1 MLSKPKNEM
10 LTLSQIA
17 AALISAKVAAECIPV
32 NTEVTRI
39 RQRIAALASILASI
53 ATEKA
58 VLAEQLTDASGAM
71 QALLQRE
78 IDMLTAQENE
88 ILERVGVTPNRQQA
102 PIPKGRL
109 TSRTNGHNS
118 ANG

>member
-1 MLSKPKNEM
+1 MLGKQKNVM
-10 LTLSQIA
+10 LTVSQTA
-17 AALISAKVAAECIPV
+17 VALIASKVAAECLPL

-39 RQRIAALASILASI
+39 RQRMAAFASILATI

-78 IDMLTAQENE
+78 IDMLAAQENE
-88 ILERVGVTPNRQQA
+88 ILERVGVTPTSEQSHK
-102 PIPKGRL
+102 PKGRL
-109 TSRTNGHNS
+109 TSRGNGQNS
-118 ANG
+118 ANR